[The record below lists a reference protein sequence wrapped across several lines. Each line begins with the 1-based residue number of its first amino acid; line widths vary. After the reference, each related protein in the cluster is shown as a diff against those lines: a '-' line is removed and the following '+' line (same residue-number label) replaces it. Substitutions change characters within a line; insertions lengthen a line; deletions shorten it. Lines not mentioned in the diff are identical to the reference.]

1 MGLFPTSRLQ
11 AKMSRLNGKS
21 DLFFK
26 SFYSAVCCTLSID
39 GIIYSMPYDEI
50 LYFEVKSR
58 EVFMKTVKEVRSF
71 YAPLVT
77 IEKMVP
83 RNFRRFHNS
92 YLINMDYISEM
103 RHSQIRMAN
112 GDVISISLPKRSK
125 ARAEYINYL
134 NTKGILVNNYK

>member
-1 MGLFPTSRLQ
+1 
-11 AKMSRLNGKS
+11 MSRLNGKS

-103 RHSQIRMAN
+103 RHSQIRIAN
-112 GDVISISLPKRSK
+112 ADVISISLPTRSK
-125 ARAEYINYL
+125 TRAEYINYL
-134 NTKGILVNNYK
+134 NTKGILVNNCK